1 MVKLNTK
8 TKATAGGIREN
19 LPRED
24 IVVINQIQEGA
35 SMHPLF
41 LLHHPHKIKTSIH
54 YLQIP
59 FLFLNF
65 LKNNVHGF
73 RLQ

>member
-1 MVKLNTK
+1 M
-8 TKATAGGIREN
+8 ATAGGIREN
-19 LPRED
+19 QKRGIML
-24 IVVINQIQEGA
+24 VINQIQEGA

-59 FLFLNF
+59 FLSL
-65 LKNNVHGF
+65 H
-73 RLQ
+73 LQSSM